1 MPEKIKNSLTWTQCG
16 GIVKMILV
24 CYNTLKCH
32 NAIRRKKR
40 KIVCYSTLKRN
51 KCTTSKEKL

>member
-32 NAIRRKKR
+32 NAIRCKKKR
-40 KIVCYSTLKRN
+40 NSVL
-51 KCTTSKEKL
+51 